1 MLKIRPALF
10 SLVTASV
17 HEPNPSSRMQVPP
30 FHVAEDGEAIG
41 MLRRFSARFRLTP
54 ASVLECLRRHAP
66 TSVLLEAGRG
76 RRQLL
81 AVSADGLRALRDCA
95 PFGDAQRTP

>member
-1 MLKIRPALF
+1 MLKIRGPLF
-10 SLVTASV
+10 SLVYALV
-17 HEPNPSSRMQVPP
+17 HGPDPSLSMQIPP

-41 MLRRFSARFRLTP
+41 MLRRFSACFRLSP

-95 PFGDAQRTP
+95 SSGDAQGTP